1 MAEQLT
7 NALGSVYLKLEFDE
21 KTKCAIVSWR
31 GFIRLPEIKQ
41 GFDTIIDFMD
51 KNQCHALFS
60 DHSGIVG
67 PWNEGNEWLFGDWQ
81 PRAIK
86 KGLRYWAINTGDDLF
101 SNISLELFLTK
112 EEDRDYVVKVFEDN
126 KSSKDWLEKILIA
139 DPLDIK
145 KELAGKSKA
154 TLPPKKEEVKKG
166 KEEKPK
172 AAPTASKPAAAKP
185 NTTAATPKK

>member
-21 KTKCAIVSWR
+21 KTKCTIVSWR

-112 EEDRDYVVKVFEDN
+112 EEERDYVVKVFEDN
-126 KSSKDWLEKILIA
+126 KSSKEWLKNIITA
-139 DPLDIK
+139 DPLNIK
-145 KELAGKSKA
+145 KEVTGKGKA
-154 TLPPKKEEVKKG
+154 TLPPKKEGANK
-166 KEEKPK
+166 KEETKK
-172 AAPTASKPAAAKP
+172 KDKP
-185 NTTAATPKK
+185 NTTATKKKPAPTPKK